1 MPHTFFIS
9 ALLTSFF
16 LPVVAFG
23 ALVTC
28 GTSTTAPCTICD
40 FYQLVKTLT
49 DFLLIIIVPLAI
61 LALAVG
67 GIYLLAAGGR
77 ESWVSRGKEIIWS
90 AVIGVLIALVAWIAV
105 NTIMSLLIDPVTFPL
120 PWNQFPSCST
130 APGSSSGSAG
140 GFRGGGASGSF

>member
-1 MPHTFFIS
+1 MMPRVLVIS
-9 ALLTSFF
+9 LLFAALF
-16 LPVVAFG
+16 LPSVASA

-28 GTSTTAPCTICD
+28 GTSSTPPCTICD

-90 AVIGVLIALVAWIAV
+90 AVLGIVIALVAWIAV
-105 NTIMSLLIDPVTFPL
+105 NTIMSLLIDPTAVPL
-120 PWNQFPSCST
+120 PWNQFPSCSIT
-130 APGSSSGSAG
+130 APVPSES
-140 GFRGGGASGSF
+140 GFRGVGASGSF